1 MNIENIRKLLIS
13 GIVGKNLIYYETVKS
28 TNSLLFELADNNLE
42 DGSVLIAD
50 TQTGGKG
57 RLGRSWFSP
66 KGVNLYFSVL
76 LRPEVS
82 PQNSA
87 VFTFLASLA
96 LAETLDELNIS
107 CRIKWPN
114 DILIGNK
121 KVAGVLTEMK
131 NDGNSLNFIV
141 IGIGLNINLS
151 KELIDDNLKVISDS
165 VTSLSIESGRN
176 LNREEIAAKV
186 IINLDKY
193 YLKFINEGI
202 NSIVAAW
209 VTRWGMLNEN
219 VSVKVDKEI
228 INGIARKVDT
238 YGYLYIE
245 DADGRLNKIIAG
257 DLQN

>member
-1 MNIENIRKLLIS
+1 MNIDIIRELLKS
-13 GIVGKNLIYYETVKS
+13 EIVGKNLIYYETVQS

-50 TQTGGKG
+50 AQTGGKG
-57 RLGRSWFSP
+57 RLGRNWFSP
-66 KGVNLYFSVL
+66 KGVNLYISVL
-76 LRPEVS
+76 LRPEVI

-87 VFTFLASLA
+87 VFTFVASLA

-107 CRIKWPN
+107 CSIKWPN

-131 NDGNSLNFIV
+131 NDGNSLKFII
-141 IGIGLNINLS
+141 IGIGLNINLA
-151 KELIDDNLKVISDS
+151 KKLIDDNLKDISDF
-165 VTSLSIESGRN
+165 VTSLSIECGRN
-176 LNREEIAAKV
+176 LKREEIAAKV
-186 IINLDKY
+186 IKNLDKY

-202 NSIVAAW
+202 NSIVAEW

-219 VSVKVDKEI
+219 VSVKVDNEI
-228 INGIARKVDT
+228 LNGIARKVDT

-245 DADGRLNKIIAG
+245 DADGKLNKIIAG
-257 DLQN
+257 DMQN